1 MRDALFEG
9 LLSSMT
15 SLAHQAFTGNAIAS
29 LGAVSVCMRAHT
41 HIAVWRRDC
50 PVDVHMHENA

>member
-1 MRDALFEG
+1 
-9 LLSSMT
+9 MT

-29 LGAVSVCMRAHT
+29 LGAVSVCVRAHT

-50 PVDVHMHENA
+50 PVDVHMHEDA